1 MVLHTLILK
10 LMALPRDRMTFSYE
24 TLICKWG
31 TSSVSLP
38 LCKLGNTFV
47 LDILDI
53 LSLLLHLYW
62 EFTFHSQR
70 LAPYR
75 PNSAVLYSRTQPTCH
90 HCVFLL
96 CSFIWQKA
104 SLVRAGLENVPSAPV
119 WLRAIFEVWYFM
131 NNLDEKHSWEF
142 QLTWNFVHLALV
154 SAFCA
159 WV

>member
-10 LMALPRDRMTFSYE
+10 LMVLPRDRMTFGYK
-24 TLICKWG
+24 TLICELG

-38 LCKLGNTFV
+38 LCKLGNTFA
-47 LDILDI
+47 LGIPDNSDSSISTGTLPFTPC
-53 LSLLLHLYW
+53 LS
-62 EFTFHSQR
+62 
-70 LAPYR
+70 PYR
-75 PNSAVLYSRTQPTCH
+75 QNSAALYSQTQPTCH
-90 HCVFLL
+90 QRVFLL

-104 SLVRAGLENVPSAPV
+104 SMVRAGLENVPSAPV